1 MSLRRSLV
9 ILPVWAWLGGFVAL
23 PALLIAVIALAVS
36 ADSVPPFRI
45 GLSFTALEA
54 VFTDPYYLE
63 GFLFSLKVAGLSA
76 LFSLLAGYPMALAI
90 ARSPPRSRRLLL
102 LLVILPFWTGFLLR
116 MTAWIGI
123 LRDDG
128 LLNALLHAVG
138 LPPLTLLHTDT
149 AMLIGMVYVYLPFM
163 ILPIE
168 ARLSAADRT
177 LEQAAADLGA
187 SPPRVFLTV
196 TLPLSLPGVWAGLAL
211 VFVPVAGEYVIP
223 DLLGGPG
230 SLTIGR
236 VIYEEFFQN
245 NDWPQAA
252 ALALVLLI
260 GLALPA
266 SLVRRR

>member
-1 MSLRRSLV
+1 MRRTLTV
-9 ILPVWAWLGGFVAL
+9 LPVWCWLLIFVAL
-23 PALLIAVIALAVS
+23 PALLIAVMALATA
-36 ADSVPPFRI
+36 ADSVPPFTI
-45 GLSFTALEA
+45 GLSFTALVA
-54 VFTDPYYLE
+54 VFTDPYYRD
-63 GFLFSLKVAGLSA
+63 GFLFSLKVAAVSSA
-76 LFSLLAGYPMALAI
+76 LCLILGYPIALAI
-90 ARSPPRSRRLLL
+90 ARTKPVHRQALL
-102 LLVILPFWTGFLLR
+102 LLVMLPFWTGFLLR
-116 MTAWIGI
+116 IMAWIGI
-123 LRDDG
+123 LRDEG
-128 LLNALLHAVG
+128 LLNTLLGALG
-138 LPPLTLLHTDT
+138 LPPILLLHTDT
-149 AMLIGMVYVYLPFM
+149 AMMIGMVYGYLPFM

-187 SPPRVFLTV
+187 TPFRIFLTI

-252 ALALVLLI
+252 ALALVLLVF
-260 GLALPA
+260 LALPA
-266 SLVRRR
+266 SLARRR

>member
-1 MSLRRSLV
+1 MRGWLAV
-9 ILPVWAWLGGFVAL
+9 LPVWIWLMAFVAL
-23 PALLIAVIALAVS
+23 PAMLIGLIAVSISVDA
-36 ADSVPPFRI
+36 VPPFRI
-45 GLSFTALEA
+45 AWSLDALGT
-54 VFTDPYYLE
+54 VFTDSYYWN
-63 GFLFSLKVAGLSA
+63 GSLFSLKVA
-76 LFSLLAGYPMALAI
+76 SLTAAACLVLGYPMALAI
-90 ARSPPRSRRLLL
+90 ARSAPQHRRLLL

-116 MTAWIGI
+116 ITAWIGI
-123 LRDDG
+123 LRDGG
-128 LLNALLHAVG
+128 LLNGILAALG
-138 LPPLTLLHTDT
+138 LPPFQLLHTDT
-149 AMLIGMVYVYLPFM
+149 AMLIGMVYGYLPFM

-168 ARLSAADRT
+168 ARLAGADPA
-177 LEQAAADLGA
+177 LERAAADLGA
-187 SPPRVFLTV
+187 TPLRVFISV

-252 ALALVLLI
+252 ALALVLLLA
-260 GLALPA
+260 LALPA

>member
-1 MSLRRSLV
+1 M
-9 ILPVWAWLGGFVAL
+9 
-23 PALLIAVIALAVS
+23 
-36 ADSVPPFRI
+36 PPFTI
-45 GLSFTALEA
+45 GFSLSALGA
-54 VFTDPYYLE
+54 VFTDPYYRD
-63 GFLFSLKVAGLSA
+63 GFLFSLKVAAVSSA
-76 LFSLLAGYPMALAI
+76 LCLILGYPIALAI
-90 ARSPPRSRRLLL
+90 ARVSPAHRQALL
-102 LLVILPFWTGFLLR
+102 LLVMLPFWTGFLLR
-116 MTAWIGI
+116 IMAWIGI
-123 LRDDG
+123 LRDEG
-128 LLNALLHAVG
+128 LLNTFLHTLG
-138 LPPLTLLHTDT
+138 LPPLLLLHTDT
-149 AMLIGMVYVYLPFM
+149 AMMIGMVYGYLPFM

-187 SPPRVFLTV
+187 TPFRIFLTV

-252 ALALVLLI
+252 ALALVLLVF
-260 GLALPA
+260 LALPA

>member
-1 MSLRRSLV
+1 MRRAV
-9 ILPVWAWLGGFVAL
+9 AVLPVWVWLIGFVAL
-23 PALLIAVIALAVS
+23 PAVLIGVIALSVS
-36 ADSVPPFRI
+36 SDSVPPFRI
-45 GLSFTALEA
+45 GLSFTALSA
-54 VFTDPYYLE
+54 VFGDPYYLD
-63 GFLFSLKVAGLSA
+63 GFLYSLKVAALSA
-76 LFSLLAGYPMALAI
+76 AFCLILGYPMALAI
-90 ARSPPRSRRLLL
+90 ARSAPQYRRLLL

-116 MTAWIGI
+116 ITAWIGI
-123 LRDDG
+123 LRDEG
-128 LLNALLHAVG
+128 LLNAVLGVFG
-138 LPPLTLLHTDT
+138 LPALRLLHTDT
-149 AMLIGMVYVYLPFM
+149 AMLIGMVYGYLPFM
-163 ILPIE
+163 ILPVE
-168 ARLSAADRT
+168 ARLSAADHT

-187 SPPRVFLTV
+187 SPLRVFLSV

-252 ALALVLLI
+252 ALALVLLL

>member
-1 MSLRRSLV
+1 MRRALAV
-9 ILPVWAWLGGFVAL
+9 LPVWVWLIGFVAL
-23 PALLIAVIALAVS
+23 PAVLIAVMAFAVS
-36 ADSVPPFRI
+36 ADSVPPFRV
-45 GLSFTALEA
+45 GFSPTALIS
-54 VFTDPYYLE
+54 VFSDPYYLG
-63 GFLFSLKVAGLSA
+63 GFLFSLEVAALSA
-76 LFSLLAGYPMALAI
+76 AFCLLLGYPMALAI
-90 ARSPPRSRRLLL
+90 ARSAPRHRRLLL

-116 MTAWIGI
+116 ITAWIGI

-128 LLNALLHAVG
+128 LLNAVLGFVG
-138 LPPLTLLHTDT
+138 LPSLRLLHTDT
-149 AMLIGMVYVYLPFM
+149 AMLIGMVYGYLPFM

-168 ARLSAADRT
+168 ARLSAADRA

-187 SPPRVFLTV
+187 SPLRVFLSV

-211 VFVPVAGEYVIP
+211 VFVPVVGEYVIP

-252 ALALVLLI
+252 ALALVLLL

>member
-1 MSLRRSLV
+1 MRRALAV
-9 ILPVWAWLGGFVAL
+9 LPVWAWLVGFVAL
-23 PALLIAVIALAVS
+23 PAVLIAVMAVSIS
-36 ADSVPPFRI
+36 ADSVPPFRL
-45 GLSFTALEA
+45 GLSFEALAA
-54 VFTDPYYLE
+54 VFSDPYYRD
-63 GFLFSLKVAGLSA
+63 GFLFSLRVAALSA
-76 LFSLLAGYPMALAI
+76 AACLVLGYPMALAI
-90 ARSPPRSRRLLL
+90 ARSAPRHRRLLL

-116 MTAWIGI
+116 ITAWIGI
-123 LRDDG
+123 LRDEG
-128 LLNALLHAVG
+128 LLNAVLGALG
-138 LPPLTLLHTDT
+138 LPAIRLLHTDA
-149 AMLIGMVYVYLPFM
+149 AMLIGMVYGYLPFM

-187 SPPRVFLTV
+187 SPARVFLSV

-252 ALALVLLI
+252 ALALVLLL